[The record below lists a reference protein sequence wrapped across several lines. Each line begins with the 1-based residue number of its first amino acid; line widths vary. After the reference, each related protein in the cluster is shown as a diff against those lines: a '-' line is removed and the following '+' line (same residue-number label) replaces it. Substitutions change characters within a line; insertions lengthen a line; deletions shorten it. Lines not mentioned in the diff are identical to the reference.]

1 MAEWYEVKLTQ
12 QAQEQLRATVAY
24 IAHELQAP
32 ETAER
37 MLDTLYDALDS
48 LSLFPARASLTPE
61 EPWRSYGVRRLPVK
75 NHLIYFWI
83 DEDARRVQV
92 TAILYGRRDQARAL
106 GGMALSD

>member
-1 MAEWYEVKLTQ
+1 MAERYEVKLTQ

-24 IAHELQAP
+24 IARELQAP

-37 MLDTLYDALDS
+37 MLDALYDALTR
-48 LSLFPARASLTPE
+48 SLFPARASLTPE

-75 NHLIYFWI
+75 NHLIYFGI

-92 TAILYGRRDQARAL
+92 TAILYGRRDQARAP